1 MFHGVVATMPSRE
14 RAFMAWS
21 RRSRLQKRFG
31 SGVRAKGSE
40 DGERG
45 ASIMTIAPPMTA
57 GRAAAPSSADRTR
70 PPAPAP
76 RASLAAG
83 TASANSGLLGGE
95 GCLFVRALP
104 VQARLRHRS
113 HAGTSAVEARHPRFK
128 LPRRFRATLF
138 GSDRRAA
145 FPGDDRGDL
154 ACRLLAPHLHAA
166 LAVAD
171 HLPHPRTWRLRGGD
185 RWKRKCKQKKTKEP
199 AFMSPSGQ
207 MPRPDIPEYRVL
219 PWKETPLA
227 FGDFWSAAP
236 CAGLGKAGAIG

>member
-31 SGVRAKGSE
+31 SGVRAKGSG

-45 ASIMTIAPPMTA
+45 ASIMTIAPPTTA
-57 GRAAAPSSADRTR
+57 GWAAAPSSADRTR

-95 GCLFVRALP
+95 SCLFVRALP
-104 VQARLRHRS
+104 EQGGLRHRTNPC
-113 HAGTSAVEARHPRFK
+113 ASAVEARHARFK
-128 LPRRFRATLF
+128 LPRRFRAAPF

-145 FPGDDRGDL
+145 FSGDDRGDL
-154 ACRLLAPHLHAA
+154 ACRLLAPHLHSA
-166 LAVAD
+166 LAVAN
-171 HLPHPRTWRLRGGD
+171 HLPHPR
-185 RWKRKCKQKKTKEP
+185 
-199 AFMSPSGQ
+199 
-207 MPRPDIPEYRVL
+207 
-219 PWKETPLA
+219 
-227 FGDFWSAAP
+227 
-236 CAGLGKAGAIG
+236 AG

>member
-31 SGVRAKGSE
+31 SGVRTKGSE

-45 ASIMTIAPPMTA
+45 VSIMTIAPPTTT
-57 GRAAAPSSADRTR
+57 RWAAAPSSADRTR

-95 GCLFVRALP
+95 SCLFVRALP
-104 VQARLRHRS
+104 VQGGLRHRA
-113 HAGTSAVEARHPRFK
+113 HAGTSAVEAHHPRFK

-171 HLPHPRTWRLRGGD
+171 HLPHREHGDCAEATDGRGSASS
-185 RWKRKCKQKKTKEP
+185 KKTKEP
-199 AFMSPSGQ
+199 VFMS
-207 MPRPDIPEYRVL
+207 
-219 PWKETPLA
+219 
-227 FGDFWSAAP
+227 
-236 CAGLGKAGAIG
+236 